1 MFFWVTVYCHARDW
15 PCLQNYIFQ
24 HFAWKVPALV
34 YLVDGPLREKKEGE
48 QSFQFMNCKVSELV
62 EIQMSYQ
69 VILVQVFSAVYP
81 KHVVCTFTTIVF
93 TNYECQKWTM
103 SQLPIEYINRRASAE
118 PFIAMTKNWGDIGE
132 ILTNNAWCDRFQSE
146 LDINT
151 RDLSNLSCA
160 FSNTKPQKPTSW
172 MSHGYRK
179 RSRSRIT
186 FRSMTMI
193 VTP

>member
-48 QSFQFMNCKVSELV
+48 QSFQFINCKVSELV

-93 TNYECQKWTM
+93 YE
-103 SQLPIEYINRRASAE
+103 L
-118 PFIAMTKNWGDIGE
+118 
-132 ILTNNAWCDRFQSE
+132 
-146 LDINT
+146 
-151 RDLSNLSCA
+151 
-160 FSNTKPQKPTSW
+160 W
-172 MSHGYRK
+172 MSEMNYVPPSHRVHKQKSFCWAFYSNDKKLRWHWGNLH
-179 RSRSRIT
+179 
-186 FRSMTMI
+186 
-193 VTP
+193 